1 MSENAPWTTTKVAD
15 LGRRD
20 DVVQTGPFGAQLHA
34 KDYTKEGI
42 PLILIRNIKES
53 GLDESNIPKISNE
66 DAERLSRYSLIPGDI
81 VFSRVGRVGSCFL
94 AEDKHKGWIISGQ
107 TLRTRTD
114 PRKVYPGFLFY
125 ALQQESVREYISG
138 ASVGTTRTSIN
149 TSILEDIEI
158 PLPPLP
164 EQKKIAE
171 ILSGIDKEIAGVSQI
186 IQGKR
191 LFRESLLRQII
202 PHQSSFGDGL
212 PPEGWTLV
220 TIEEICSLITYGF
233 TNPMPTSDRGIY
245 MVTAKDVRDGKIDK
259 GTARFT
265 SVEAYETLLT
275 DKSRPRR
282 NDILVTKDGTLGRTA
297 VVGEET
303 ICINQSVAL
312 LRPSDEQNA
321 QFLQLLLSSPQY
333 QETMIE
339 ESGGS
344 AVKHIYI
351 TTLAKMPIAIP
362 SSPERREEVVG
373 FCYSLN
379 KSIDILLKKHDCLS
393 NLKKGLA
400 SDLLSGSKRVSV

>member
-1 MSENAPWTTTKVAD
+1 MGETILSKELDTSGYPIYSADSSEGAWGYKQKIKKVLKRGCIVVGARGTIGNPRLPNHDEFGCTQTTIVITPSDELDPCYLQLALESSDIK
-15 LGRRD
+15 
-20 DVVQTGPFGAQLHA
+20 QISAQQAVPML
-34 KDYTKEGI
+34 TIGQ
-42 PLILIRNIKES
+42 
-53 GLDESNIPKISNE
+53 IS
-66 DAERLSRYSLIPGDI
+66 
-81 VFSRVGRVGSCFL
+81 
-94 AEDKHKGWIISGQ
+94 Q
-107 TLRTRTD
+107 
-114 PRKVYPGFLFY
+114 
-125 ALQQESVREYISG
+125 
-138 ASVGTTRTSIN
+138 
-149 TSILEDIEI
+149 LEMPI
-158 PLPPLP
+158 PPLP

-171 ILSGIDKEIAGVSQI
+171 ILSGVDKEIAGVSQI

-191 LFRESLLRQII
+191 LFRESVLRQII

-212 PPEGWTLV
+212 PPKGWTLA
-220 TIEEICSLITYGF
+220 TIEDICSVITYGF
-233 TNPMPTSDRGIY
+233 TNLMPTTDRGIY

-259 GTARFT
+259 STARLT

-321 QFLQLLLSSPQY
+321 QFLQLLLSTPQY
-333 QETMIE
+333 QETMLE

-362 SSPERREEVVG
+362 SSPEVREEVVG
-373 FCYSLN
+373 FCDALN
-379 KSIDILLKKHDCLS
+379 KSIDILLKKHQCLT

-400 SDLLSGSKRVSV
+400 SDLLSGRKRVSV

>member
-1 MSENAPWTTTKVAD
+1 LLSCNIYPGEIILSKMGDPVA
-15 LGRRD
+15 RA
-20 DVVQTGPFGAQLHA
+20 T
-34 KDYTKEGI
+34 
-42 PLILIRNIKES
+42 
-53 GLDESNIPKISNE
+53 
-66 DAERLSRYSLIPGDI
+66 LIPDSEERYLMASDGIRLKVDTARFDS
-81 VFSRVGRVGSCFL
+81 VFILNAINSPQFRSSAEAVSVGSTRKRIGL
-94 AEDKHKGWIISGQ
+94 TTLKGLTI
-107 TLRTRTD
+107 
-114 PRKVYPGFLFY
+114 Y
-125 ALQQESVREYISG
+125 A
-138 ASVGTTRTSIN
+138 
-149 TSILEDIEI
+149 
-158 PLPPLP
+158 PPLP

-191 LFRESLLRQII
+191 LFRDSLLRQII
-202 PHQSSFGDGL
+202 PHPSSYGDGL
-212 PPEGWTLV
+212 PLKGWISA
-220 TIEEICSLITYGF
+220 TIEDICSLITYGF
-233 TNPMPTSDRGIY
+233 TNPMPTTDRGIY

-259 GTARFT
+259 STARFT

-312 LRPSDEQNA
+312 LRPSDEQNS

-362 SSPERREEVVG
+362 SSPEARGEVVG
-373 FCYSLN
+373 FCYALN
-379 KSIDILLKKHDCLS
+379 KSIDILLKKHDCLT

-400 SDLLSGSKRVSV
+400 SDLLSGRKRVSI

>member
-1 MSENAPWTTTKVAD
+1 MSEGKTLGNQLQILSGFPFPSTDFTSERNGEPLIRIRDLQQQNPETYFSGDYDSSFLVSRGDVLVGMDGDFNAVKWQGPQALLNQRVCKITTKDPAVLNQDFLYHSLQPHLNNIHKGTAQTTVRHLSTKD
-15 LGRRD
+15 L
-20 DVVQTGPFGAQLHA
+20 
-34 KDYTKEGI
+34 YGI
-42 PLILIRNIKES
+42 
-53 GLDESNIPKISNE
+53 
-66 DAERLSRYSLIPGDI
+66 DAE
-81 VFSRVGRVGSCFL
+81 
-94 AEDKHKGWIISGQ
+94 
-107 TLRTRTD
+107 
-114 PRKVYPGFLFY
+114 
-125 ALQQESVREYISG
+125 
-138 ASVGTTRTSIN
+138 
-149 TSILEDIEI
+149 
-158 PLPPLP
+158 LPPLP

-212 PPEGWTLV
+212 PPEGWNLV

-282 NDILVTKDGTLGRTA
+282 NDMLVTKDGTLGRTA